1 MTSAK
6 SSVTIDVLGDDL
18 LRRVAG
24 RGEVRRYPA
33 GSIII
38 NENDPGDS
46 LFVILQGRVRTFS
59 MNSSGKEVSFDEH
72 GPGEYVGELCLYG
85 GRRSASVITLEPT
98 ACSIVHSD
106 ELGAFMGEYPEF
118 AIHLVKKLIQL
129 TRQSV
134 EKIKSLALL
143 DVYSR
148 LVQFLTQEAVVR
160 DGEKVVERRYTQQEI
175 ADRVGCSREM
185 VSAILK
191 DLSVGGY
198 ISVRNKQFV
207 IHRTPP
213 AAW

>member
-1 MTSAK
+1 MTHTK
-6 SSVTIDVLGDDL
+6 PLVTTDVLGEEV
-18 LRRVAG
+18 LRRVAE
-24 RGEVRRYPA
+24 RGEIRRYPE

-38 NENDPGDS
+38 NENDPGES
-46 LFVILQGRVRTFS
+46 LYLILQGRVKTFS
-59 MNSSGKEVSFDEH
+59 MNSAGKEVAFDEH
-72 GPGEYVGELCLYG
+72 GAGEYVGELCLYG

-98 ACSIVHSD
+98 VCSIVRS
-106 ELGAFMGEYPEF
+106 EQLGEFMSEHPEF

-143 DVYSR
+143 DVYGR
-148 LVQFLTQEAVVR
+148 LVQFLTREAVEKN
-160 DGEKVVERRYTQQEI
+160 GERVVERRFTQQDI

-185 VSAILK
+185 VSVILK
-191 DLSVGGY
+191 DLSAGGY
-198 ISVRNKQFV
+198 ISVRNRQFV